1 MAELLPDRFRP
12 LALPALPPQAL
23 LTAAALRAAEA
34 ALIRAEGLEQ
44 AAQDVPEPGDSG
56 QGRSGLALL
65 MQRAGLSAFAALRA
79 RWPLVRR
86 LLVLAGKGNNGGDA
100 FVLAA
105 AAHAAGYA
113 VQVLCAAGQQTTA
126 EARAARAA
134 LAPALLQP
142 LELPTLP
149 GALATAELVVDGLY
163 GFGLHAPLAGADL
176 QVIAH
181 IRNAGKPVLALDL
194 PSGLS
199 ADRGLIGPV
208 LPATLTVS
216 FLALKRGLVT
226 GRAREAVGELWLAPL
241 TGDGRPF
248 VSTGPEPEPESEP
261 ESAVWR
267 DRRSF
272 GTLLP
277 RRSRAG
283 HKGDYGHVLVVGGA
297 EGMGGAVQLSC
308 AAALRSG
315 AGLVSAYCHSLAAL
329 AMSSAVPEVM
339 AHRFGR
345 RPQADALHDLV
356 ERASVLAVGPG
367 LSRQDFA
374 LEVVRQTVTQAQA
387 GDKALVLDADGLWAL
402 AELARL
408 TGVLALPAQTVLTPH
423 PGEAA
428 RLLGISNAAVEADR
442 YAAARQL
449 AQRFGAVVLLKGAGT
464 LIADGRH
471 CTVIADGNPGMA
483 SGGMGDTLTGIIAA
497 LLAQGLPAFAA
508 AERGAALHAAAAD
521 RTARAGE
528 RGLTASDVI
537 DEIRAEL
544 NAEY

>member
-1 MAELLPDRFRP
+1 MAELPPDRFRP

-23 LTAAALRAAEA
+23 LTAAQTQAAER
-34 ALIRAEGLEQ
+34 ALIQHEGL
-44 AAQDVPEPGDSG
+44 GDD
-56 QGRSGLALL
+56 GLAIL

-79 RWPLVRR
+79 RWPLARR

-126 EARAARAA
+126 EAGAERAA
-134 LAPALLQP
+134 LPASLLRP
-142 LELPTLP
+142 LEPAALP
-149 GALATAELVVDGLY
+149 AELAAAELVVDGLY
-163 GFGLHAPLAGADL
+163 GFGLRAPLSGADL

-181 IRNAGKPVLALDL
+181 IRAAGTPVLALDL

-199 ADRGLIGPV
+199 ADCGLIGPV

-241 TGDGRPF
+241 TGDGQSSVS
-248 VSTGPEPEPESEP
+248 VSTLAPSEALP
-261 ESAVWR
+261 IWR

-272 GTLLP
+272 GALLP
-277 RRSRAG
+277 RRARAG

-308 AAALRSG
+308 AAALRCG

-329 AMSSAVPEVM
+329 AMNSVLPEVM

-345 RPQADALHDLV
+345 RPQPEQLQALIDKV
-356 ERASVLAVGPG
+356 SVLAVGPG

-374 LEVVRQTVTQAQA
+374 LDVVRQAVMQAVA
-387 GDKALVLDADGLWAL
+387 GNKPLLLDADGLWAL
-402 AELARL
+402 AELTAA
-408 TGVLALPAQTVLTPH
+408 GAKPAFPAQTVLTPH

-428 RLLGISNAAVEADR
+428 RLLGVSTAAVEADR

-464 LIADGRH
+464 LIDDGRR
-471 CTVIADGNPGMA
+471 CTVTADGNPGMA

-521 RTARAGE
+521 RAARAGE

-537 DEIRAEL
+537 DELRAEL